1 MSSIIKRK
9 LANIKSSVEVLPIL
23 AQMTAQAGGSPK
35 TFCQAAMLVLW
46 QLDSVIQHDGP
57 ALWHG
62 QMEVGHD
69 GLLFSTQLMLPVGKS
84 TNKLDKVTDLFE
96 ANIITNSVYKGRL
109 WKIGCNFLLTEVDG
123 VWAQSGGCSVS
134 DGLLGLLTVIRD
146 IKQDMADM
154 TQEMFITNQGVI
166 AMVEEMGL
174 WTQPDDSRHEMS
186 ELLAEHLEA
195 NRQLI
200 ERLREKER
208 ALQHA
213 DRLATL
219 GRLVAGVAHE
229 INNPL
234 AFIKMNAEL
243 LSLMLNRHCE
253 QDSPGLTEIQYKR
266 PIEAIFRG
274 VERIANIVSGLKFFA
289 RQEPREKTGVCLAKC
304 LEDAW
309 ALVKSNKELS
319 SAVDMKVT
327 IRPDLMIYGNAQQ
340 LEQVV
345 INLLHNALKAVHK
358 GMRQQG
364 CISVNAWQDAG
375 ELEWVV
381 ITVADNGC
389 GITQSKMSKIFE
401 PFYTSDD
408 ENGTG
413 LGLSIVQ
420 GIVQEH
426 GGNIGV
432 MSVVGQ
438 GTTFTIR
445 LPLWRPQEGDT

>member
-1 MSSIIKRK
+1 MSSVIRRK
-9 LANIKSSVEVLPIL
+9 LANIKSSVEILPIL
-23 AQMTAQAGGSPK
+23 AEMTAEAGGSPK
-35 TFCQAAMLVLW
+35 AFCQVALLVLW
-46 QLDSVIQHDGP
+46 QLDSVIDYDT
-57 ALWHG
+57 AEALLWHG
-62 QMEVGHD
+62 QIELRND
-69 GLLFSTQLMLPVGKS
+69 GLLFSSKLMLPVGKN
-84 TNKLDKVTDLFE
+84 TTQLNKKMDFFE
-96 ANIITNSVYKGRL
+96 NNILTNSVYKRRL
-109 WKIGCNFLLTEVDG
+109 WEVGCILALTEIQG
-123 VWAQSGGCSVS
+123 VWPQGSVYS
-134 DGLLGLLTVIRD
+134 VGDGLLGLITLIRD
-146 IKQDMADM
+146 LKQDMTDI
-154 TQEMFITNQGVI
+154 TQEMFMTNQGVM

-174 WTQPDDSRHEMS
+174 WIGPDGSKHEISQM
-186 ELLAEHLEA
+186 LAEHLEA

-219 GRLVAGVAHE
+219 GRLVAGIAHE

-234 AFIKMNAEL
+234 AFIKMNVEL
-243 LSLMLNRHCE
+243 LSLMLQRHFEPNTRTCT
-253 QDSPGLTEIQYKR
+253 TEVQYKR

-289 RQEPREKTGVCLAKC
+289 RQEPREKGSVSVAKC

-309 ALVKSNKELS
+309 SLVKSNKELS
-319 SAVDMKVT
+319 SAVEMKAEIGTEV
-327 IRPDLMIYGNAQQ
+327 MIYGNAQQ
-340 LEQVV
+340 LEQVL

-358 GMRQQG
+358 RMPQQG
-364 CISVNAWQDAG
+364 CISVSAIL
-375 ELEWVV
+375 EVEWVV
-381 ITVADNGC
+381 ITVIDNGC
-389 GITQSKMSKIFE
+389 GVTQSAMSKIFD

-445 LPLWRPQEGDT
+445 LPAWRLQEGDK